1 MTRRFNIGDRVI
13 RFNPSLYNNLF
24 HKDKYVDYG
33 IVTDADDE
41 RFTTDGKLTN
51 FDNGTNYNE
60 CYQSSGKL
68 VYGHPSYQ
76 TFWFNLDTEME
87 LIENY
92 HKNIQSQFLSEV
104 KSNND
109 EEIERL
115 QKQIECL
122 QRSIERLKSMEDAY
136 LGYATINPYQHISE
150 MDSILTKKINLC
162 NVLQKRLSKK

>member
-13 RFNPSLYNNLF
+13 RFNPSLYSNLF
-24 HKDKYVDYG
+24 HKEKYVDYG
-33 IVTDADDE
+33 IVTDANDE
-41 RFTTDGKLTN
+41 RFTTSDKLTS

-68 VYGHPSYQ
+68 VYCHPSDM
-76 TFWFNLDTEME
+76 TFWYNLETEME

-92 HKNIQSQFLSEV
+92 HKNMQEQFLAEV

-109 EEIERL
+109 EEIKRL

-122 QRSIERLKSMEDAY
+122 QRSIEKLNSMEDAY
-136 LGYATINPYQHISE
+136 LGYTTINPYQHISE
-150 MDSILTKKINLC
+150 MDSILIKKINLC
-162 NVLQKRLSKK
+162 NKLKR